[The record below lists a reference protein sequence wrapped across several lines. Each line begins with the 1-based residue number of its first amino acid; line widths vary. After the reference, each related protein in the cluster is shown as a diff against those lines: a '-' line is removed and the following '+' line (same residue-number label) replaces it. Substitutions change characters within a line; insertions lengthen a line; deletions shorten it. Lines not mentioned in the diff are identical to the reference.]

1 MDAEH
6 DFLGSGWA
14 FPPAFDRRTRGGVMV
29 SGVTDVEESLRI
41 LLTTAPG
48 ERVMHPTYGC
58 GLRRMVFE
66 TMNDSTLTEIRSLI
80 QQAILFFEARIA
92 LNAIDID
99 TSGLYDG
106 VLRIQLD
113 YTLRSSNSRYNFVFP
128 LYLREGELL
137 LDMPNDRSGTPS
149 SNAAGSRPGSDASAA
164 ASGRRAA

>member
-6 DFLGSGWA
+6 DFLGAGWA

-48 ERVMHPTYGC
+48 ERIMHPTYGC

-66 TMNDSTLTEIRSLI
+66 TINDSTLTEIRSLI

-99 TSGLYDG
+99 TAGMYDG
-106 VLRIQLD
+106 VLRIRLD

-128 LYLREGELL
+128 LYVREGEVL
-137 LDMPNDRSGTPS
+137 LDRPADP
-149 SNAAGSRPGSDASAA
+149 AAGDASTSAA
-164 ASGRRAA
+164 AAAAPTASGRQAA